1 MQNKSRKFNTH
12 YENSID
18 ALPHMRERCFLFVR
32 VGLRLP
38 VLRIG
43 KCPSIGFKAGI
54 ILEKLGETGLIT
66 IAELARR
73 LNFAADETALAAG
86 WLAREN
92 KIYIERRN
100 GLLYIRKE

>member
-1 MQNKSRKFNTH
+1 MTVILRKVMVLISNSR
-12 YENSID
+12 
-18 ALPHMRERCFLFVR
+18 LFIYR
-32 VGLRLP
+32 GN
-38 VLRIG
+38 
-43 KCPSIGFKAGI
+43 IGFKAGI
-54 ILEKLGETGLIT
+54 IFEKLGETGLIT

>member
-1 MQNKSRKFNTH
+1 MEKAN
-12 YENSID
+12 
-18 ALPHMRERCFLFVR
+18 
-32 VGLRLP
+32 
-38 VLRIG
+38 
-43 KCPSIGFKAGI
+43 IGFKAGI

-100 GLLYIRKE
+100 GLLYSGLYKMILPQLSIRTDPAIKWSRRVAK